1 MIIVVVFNT
10 YCFTKKKKVMEQ
22 ERQEEG
28 LKEKVEKKVE
38 KALGANMSLKTRQK
52 FREGVIEIEKAT
64 GDSCTEDVLDNC
76 LIELSRLENDQ
87 SKGMVIAALMSELPL
102 ILQKVICDKMRETIT
117 LEIVAQT
124 FGGLK

>member
-1 MIIVVVFNT
+1 
-10 YCFTKKKKVMEQ
+10 MEQ

-28 LKEKVEKKVE
+28 LKGKVE
-38 KALGANMSLKTRQK
+38 KALGANVSLKIRQG
-52 FREGVIEIEKAT
+52 FREAVIEIGKAT

-76 LIELSRLENDQ
+76 LIELSRLKDDQ
-87 SKGMVIAALMSELPL
+87 SKGMVITALMSELPL
-102 ILQKVICDKMRETIT
+102 LLQKVICDKMKESIT

>member
-28 LKEKVEKKVE
+28 LREKVE
-38 KALGANMSLKTRQK
+38 KALGASMSLETRQR
-52 FREGVIEIEKAT
+52 FRKAVIEIGKVT

-76 LIELSRLENDQ
+76 LIELSRLGNDQ
-87 SKGMVIAALMSELPL
+87 SKGMVITALMSELPL
-102 ILQKVICDKMRETIT
+102 LLQKVICDKMREDVT

-124 FGGLK
+124 FGGLKQEK

>member
-1 MIIVVVFNT
+1 
-10 YCFTKKKKVMEQ
+10 MEQ

-28 LKEKVEKKVE
+28 LKEKVG
-38 KALGANMSLKTRQK
+38 KALEANMSLKTRQR
-52 FREGVIEIEKAT
+52 FREAVIRIGKAT

-87 SKGMVIAALMSELPL
+87 SKGMVVTALMSELPL
-102 ILQKVICDKMRETIT
+102 LLQKVICDKMREGIT
-117 LEIVAQT
+117 LEVVAQT

>member
-1 MIIVVVFNT
+1 
-10 YCFTKKKKVMEQ
+10 MEQ

-28 LKEKVEKKVE
+28 LKEKVEK
-38 KALGANMSLKTRQK
+38 ALGANMSLKTRQR
-52 FREGVIEIEKAT
+52 FREGVIEIGKAT

-87 SKGMVIAALMSELPL
+87 SKGMVITALMSELPL
-102 ILQKVICDKMRETIT
+102 LLQKVIYDKMREAIT
-117 LEIVAQT
+117 LEVVAQT